1 MHRISSFVFGVVVG
15 GALVFF
21 GQRFHVLRTDTGFE
35 FIPKISAGLAETYVD
50 IRGFQA
56 TDWEKHQT
64 LQAAIV
70 RAKKESLLTGTPG
83 TTAAQAPKVAPPTTK
98 RQRPI

>member
-1 MHRISSFVFGVVVG
+1 MRRLSSFVFGMVVG

-21 GQRFHVLRTDTGFE
+21 GQRYHVVRTSNGFE
-35 FIPKISAGLAETYVD
+35 FIPKISAGVAETYVD

-56 TDWEKHQT
+56 TDWEQHQT

-70 RAKKESLLTGTPG
+70 RAKKESLLTGAPSTS
-83 TTAAQAPKVAPPTTK
+83 AAQAPKTPPPTAK
-98 RQRPI
+98 RPRPI